1 MKFIGYN
8 RSKKITGEKSMD
20 RNHPRTTG
28 NRAPQSRPP
37 QRRAPQNRPPQS
49 RPPQRRAPAKKQ
61 TNPNA
66 RLIIFALLAV
76 EIVVVIVL
84 LCRSCGRKDSV
95 SVTPAQTAA
104 AAQFTAVPTAEP
116 EIAFT
121 SEPVLEAASLTTLA
135 PTFTPTPQAKPVEY
149 LPIYQK
155 VETAQNV
162 IAITVDDCNQVN
174 NLNSLINIATQN
186 GAKLTLFPTGKA
198 LEKDTAREAIRH
210 AFSLGF
216 EIENHTEKHGNLY
229 SMTQEN
235 MAAEIFNQNKMVN
248 LALDLDYQMHF
259 LRTPGGNGE
268 KDPRTHQYLQQLGY
282 IGIAD
287 WAYSGSDASI
297 YNIKK
302 NLEPGYIYL
311 FHTTDDDLKKLKEF
325 IPYAVSHGYR
335 LVTLNELLGYE
346 ENNVRALTG
355 NAMDAPVPEPEPYV
369 YSEYVEMGP
378 KAKMYCV
385 QLLQKRLIELNY
397 LPKTTSVDGDFGT
410 FTEMAVRNFQTLANL
425 TVDGYAGPKTQ
436 TVLFSDSA
444 PVNTVYAYPTVV
456 PPAATAVPDDTL

>member
-1 MKFIGYN
+1 MERN
-8 RSKKITGEKSMD
+8 RP
-20 RNHPRTTG
+20 HTTQ
-28 NRAPQSRPP
+28 NRVPARK
-37 QRRAPQNRPPQS
+37 PQN
-49 RPPQRRAPAKKQ
+49 RRAPAKKP

-66 RLIIFALLAV
+66 RLIIFAVIAI

-84 LCRSCGRKDSV
+84 LCRSCGRKDPVAV
-95 SVTPAQTAA
+95 SPTQTENAVHYSPEPTQEAAFAATDKPATEETVTAA
-104 AAQFTAVPTAEP
+104 PVPT
-116 EIAFT
+116 
-121 SEPVLEAASLTTLA
+121 S
-135 PTFTPTPQAKPVEY
+135 TPTVEAKAVKY
-149 LPIYQK
+149 LPIFQK

-174 NLNSLINIATQN
+174 NLNSIINIANQN

-216 EIENHTEKHGNLY
+216 EIENHTENHGNLY
-229 SMTQEN
+229 SMSQED
-235 MAAEIFNQNKMVN
+235 MAAEIYNQNKMVN

-268 KDPRTHQYLQQLGY
+268 KDLRTHQYLSQLGY
-282 IGIAD
+282 IGLAD
-287 WAYSGSDASI
+287 WAYSGSNASI
-297 YNIKK
+297 YYIKK

-325 IPYAVSHGYR
+325 IPYAVSHGYQ

-369 YSEYVEMGP
+369 YGEYVEMGP
-378 KAKMYCV
+378 NAKMYCV
-385 QLLQKRLIELNY
+385 QILQKRLIELNY
-397 LPKTTSVDGDFGT
+397 LPQNTNVDGDFGT
-410 FTEMAVRNFQTLANL
+410 FTEMAVKNFQTLANL

-456 PPAATAVPDDTL
+456 PPAATEVPQMTDDSTL